1 MIYHDI
7 SGKLKKLMSK
17 YISVVMAV
25 AGLLWPAAVSAQ
37 AERGYEI
44 ERDMP
49 LFLDSLKTEFTY
61 PMAWGHN
68 DITDFDQWRS
78 AAKAK
83 LAEEM
88 LMPPPRSEA
97 YDMKIIGEEKRDG
110 YTAYKIEF
118 NLTKYSRVKAY
129 LLVPDGKGP
138 HPGIVA
144 LHDHGAHFTIGKEKM
159 VRPFGVDQAVLDDSD
174 AWADN
179 LYEGQYVG
187 DYLARNGYA
196 VLSTD
201 ALMWG
206 ERGCKEG
213 SDNTHLA
220 SVAGNMQLL
229 GRNLA
234 AWMTYEDTYAT
245 EFLASLPEVDKDRI
259 GCTGLSMG
267 GYRTFMLA
275 AVSPLIKASV
285 GVCWMTTQDAMMDW
299 KYGRHER
306 GGFAN
311 NLGGVFAQLD
321 YPHIASLA
329 CPNAMMLINGETD
342 KLFKPHAVRQCYAT
356 MHDVWDS
363 QGVGDR
369 LETHLLPQ
377 GHEMPKG
384 VQAMTL
390 EFLDRF
396 LKKNR

>member
-1 MIYHDI
+1 M
-7 SGKLKKLMSK
+7 KKIIATIL
-17 YISVVMAV
+17 AA
-25 AGLLWPAAVSAQ
+25 AGLFPAAASAQ
-37 AERGYEI
+37 NDRAYELQ
-44 ERDMP
+44 RDMP
-49 LFLDSLKTEFTY
+49 LFLDSLKQELTY
-61 PMAWGHN
+61 PLAWRNSG
-68 DITDFDQWRS
+68 ISDFDEWHS
-78 AAKAK
+78 IAKNK
-83 LAEEM
+83 LVEEM
-88 LMPPPRSEA
+88 LLPPPRANS
-97 YDMKIIGEEKRDG
+97 YDMEILESEKRDG

-129 LLVPDGKGP
+129 LLVPDGQGP

-159 VRPFGVDQAVLDDSD
+159 VRPFGVDQSVLDDSD

-187 DYLARNGYA
+187 DYLAKNGYV

-220 SVAGNMQLL
+220 SVAGNMLLL

-234 AWMTYEDTYAT
+234 SWMNFEDSYAT
-245 EFLASLPEVDKDRI
+245 EFLASLPETDPDSI
-259 GCTGLSMG
+259 GCVGLSMG
-267 GYRTFMLA
+267 GYRSWMLA
-275 AVSPLIKASV
+275 ALSPLIKASV

-311 NLGGVFAQLD
+311 NLGGVYNYLD
-321 YPHIASLA
+321 YPDIASLA

-342 KLFKPHAVRQCYAT
+342 KLFKPHAVKECYER
-356 MHDVWDS
+356 MHEVWDKH
-363 QGVGDR
+363 GVGDR
-369 LETHLLPQ
+369 LETHLLPM
-377 GHEMPKG
+377 GHEMPKS
-384 VQAMTL
+384 VQKTTL
-390 EFLDRF
+390 DFLDKH
-396 LKKNR
+396 LK

>member
-1 MIYHDI
+1 MKTILISAAAILI
-7 SGKLKKLMSK
+7 SG
-17 YISVVMAV
+17 V
-25 AGLLWPAAVSAQ
+25 ASAQ
-37 AERGYEI
+37 EKRGHEI

-61 PMAWGHN
+61 PMAWGN
-68 DITDFDQWRS
+68 SDITDFAEWRT

-88 LMPPPRSEA
+88 LLPPPRANA
-97 YDMKIIGEEKRDG
+97 YDMVILESEKRDG
-110 YTAYKIEF
+110 YTAHKIEF
-118 NLTKYSRVKAY
+118 NLTKYSRVKGY
-129 LLVPDGKGP
+129 LLVPDGDGP

-159 VRPFGVDQAVLDDSD
+159 VKPFGVDQAVLDDSD

-187 DYLARNGYA
+187 DYLAQNGYV

-220 SVAGNMQLL
+220 SVAGNMLLL

-234 AWMTYEDTYAT
+234 SWMTYEDAYAT
-245 EFLASLPEVDKDRI
+245 EFLASLPEVDAERI

-321 YPHIASLA
+321 YPHIAYLA

-342 KLFKPHAVRQCYAT
+342 KLFKPHAVRQCYDT
-356 MHDVWDS
+356 MHRVWDS

-384 VQAMTL
+384 VQKMTL
-390 EFLDRF
+390 DFLDKH
-396 LKKNR
+396 LK

>member
-1 MIYHDI
+1 MTKKKIIFITAAFLLANI
-7 SGKLKKLMSK
+7 SG
-17 YISVVMAV
+17 
-25 AGLLWPAAVSAQ
+25 
-37 AERGYEI
+37 AEEKRGYEI
-44 ERDMP
+44 QRDMP
-49 LFLDSLKTEFTY
+49 LFLDSLKEDFTY
-61 PMAWGHN
+61 PMAWGN
-68 DITDFDQWRS
+68 SDITNFDEWKS
-78 AAKAK
+78 AAKGK
-83 LAEEM
+83 LVEEM
-88 LMPPPRSEA
+88 LLPPPRANS
-97 YDMKIIGEEKRDG
+97 YDMVIVESEKRDG
-110 YTAYKIEF
+110 YTAHKIEF
-118 NLTKYSRVKAY
+118 NLTKYSRVNGY

-159 VRPFGVDQAVLDDSD
+159 VKPFGVDQSVLDDSN

-187 DYLARNGYA
+187 DYLAKNGYA

-220 SVAGNMQLL
+220 SVAGNMLLL

-234 AWMTYEDTYAT
+234 SWMTYEDAYAT
-245 EFLASLPEVDKDRI
+245 EFLASLPEVDADRI

-275 AVSPLIKASV
+275 ALSPLIKASV

-321 YPHIASLA
+321 YPNIASLA

-342 KLFKPHAVRQCYAT
+342 KLFKPHAVRQCYET
-356 MHDVWDS
+356 MHKVWDS
-363 QGVGDR
+363 QGVGDK

-377 GHEMPKG
+377 GHEMPKS
-384 VQAMTL
+384 VQKMTL
-390 EFLDRF
+390 DFFDKN
-396 LKKNR
+396 LK

>member
-1 MIYHDI
+1 MVI
-7 SGKLKKLMSK
+7 
-17 YISVVMAV
+17 AA
-25 AGLLWPAAVSAQ
+25 AGLWGSVAVSAQ
-37 AERGYEI
+37 NSKGHEI

-61 PMAWGHN
+61 PLAWRN
-68 DITDFDQWRS
+68 NRSIDFDEWRS
-78 AAKAK
+78 RAKES
-83 LAEEM
+83 LAEA
-88 LMPPPRSEA
+88 LLLPPPRAEA
-97 YDMKIIGEEKRDG
+97 YDMKILESEKRDG
-110 YTAYKIEF
+110 YTAHKIEF

-129 LLVPDGKGP
+129 LLVPDGEGP

-159 VRPFGVDQAVLDDSD
+159 VRPFGVEQSVLDDSD

-187 DYLARNGYA
+187 DYLAKNGYA

-220 SVAGNMQLL
+220 SVAGNMLLL

-234 AWMTYEDTYAT
+234 GWMTFEDTYAT
-245 EFLASLPEVDKDRI
+245 EFLASLPEVDADRI

-275 AVSPLIKASV
+275 ALSPLIKASV

-311 NLGGVFAQLD
+311 NIGGAFALLD
-321 YPHIASLA
+321 YPDIASLA

-342 KLFKPHAVRQCYAT
+342 KLFKPHAVRQCYDT
-356 MHDVWDS
+356 MHKVWDS
-363 QGVGDR
+363 QGAGDK

-377 GHEMPKG
+377 GHEMPLA
-384 VQAMTL
+384 VQQMTL
-390 EFLDRF
+390 DFLDKH
-396 LKKNR
+396 LK

>member
-1 MIYHDI
+1 MIA
-7 SGKLKKLMSK
+7 
-17 YISVVMAV
+17 AV
-25 AGLLWPAAVSAQ
+25 GLSWSAAVSAQ
-37 AERGYEI
+37 ESRPFEI

-49 LFLDSLKTEFTY
+49 IFLDSLKKEFTY

-68 DITDFDQWRS
+68 DIPDFDEWKS
-78 AAKAK
+78 IAKGK
-83 LAEEM
+83 LIEEM
-88 LMPPPRSEA
+88 LLPPPRAEA
-97 YDMKIIGEEKRDG
+97 YDMKILESEKRDG

-118 NLTKYSRVKAY
+118 NHTKYSRVKGY
-129 LLVPDGKGP
+129 LLVPDDEGP

-187 DYLARNGYA
+187 DYLAMNGYV

-220 SVAGNMQLL
+220 SVAGNMLLL

-234 AWMTYEDTYAT
+234 SWMTYEDSYAT
-245 EFLASLPEVDKDRI
+245 EFLASLPEVDAERI

-275 AVSPLIKASV
+275 ALSPLIKASV

-299 KYGRHER
+299 KYGRNER

-311 NLGGVFAQLD
+311 NLGGAFAQLD

-329 CPNAMMLINGETD
+329 CPNAMMFINGDTD
-342 KLFKPHAVRQCYAT
+342 KLFMPHAVRECYDIL
-356 MHDVWDS
+356 HEVWDS
-363 QGVGDR
+363 QGVGDK

-377 GHEMPKG
+377 GHEMPKS
-384 VQAMTL
+384 VQEITL
-390 EFLDRF
+390 RFLDKH
-396 LKKNR
+396 LK

>member
-1 MIYHDI
+1 MVKHITMII
-7 SGKLKKLMSK
+7 
-17 YISVVMAV
+17 AA
-25 AGLLWPAAVSAQ
+25 AGLWSGAVTAQ
-37 AERGYEI
+37 ENRAFEI
-44 ERDMP
+44 QRDMP

-61 PMAWGHN
+61 PMAWGN
-68 DITDFDQWRS
+68 SDINDFDLWKET
-78 AAKAK
+78 AKGK
-83 LAEEM
+83 LEEEM
-88 LMPPPRSEA
+88 LPSPPRANA
-97 YDMKIIGEEKRDG
+97 YDMVILESEKRYG
-110 YTAYKIEF
+110 YTAHKIEF

-138 HPGIVA
+138 HPGVVA

-159 VRPFGVDQAVLDDSD
+159 IKPFGVEDSVLEDSD

-187 DYLARNGYA
+187 DYLAKNGYV

-220 SVAGNMQLL
+220 SVAGNMLLL
-229 GRNLA
+229 GRNLSS
-234 AWMTYEDTYAT
+234 WMSFEDVYAT
-245 EFLASLPEVDKDRI
+245 EFLASLPETDPDKI
-259 GCTGLSMG
+259 GCVGLSMG
-267 GYRTFMLA
+267 GYRSWMLA
-275 AVSPLIKASV
+275 ALSPLIKASV

-311 NLGGVFAQLD
+311 NLGGVFVQLD

-342 KLFKPHAVRQCYAT
+342 KLFKPHAVKECYDT
-356 MHDVWDS
+356 MHKVWDS
-363 QGVGDR
+363 QGVGDK

-377 GHEMPKG
+377 GHEMPRG
-384 VQAMTL
+384 VQKMAL
-390 EFLDRF
+390 DFLDRW
-396 LKKNR
+396 LK

>member
-1 MIYHDI
+1 MNKIALMI
-7 SGKLKKLMSK
+7 
-17 YISVVMAV
+17 AA
-25 AGLLWPAAVSAQ
+25 AGMITAAASAQ
-37 AERGYEI
+37 ERAYELQ
-44 ERDMP
+44 RDMP
-49 LFLDSLKTEFTY
+49 IFLDSLKKEFTY
-61 PMAWGHN
+61 PLAWGN
-68 DITDFDQWRS
+68 SDISDFNEWKS
-78 AAKAK
+78 ATKGK
-83 LAEEM
+83 LMDEM
-88 LMPPPRSEA
+88 LLPPPRANS
-97 YDMKIIGEEKRDG
+97 YDMVIIESEKREG

-118 NLTKYSRVKAY
+118 NLTKYSRVKGY
-129 LLVPDGKGP
+129 LLVPDSKGP

-159 VRPFGVDQAVLDDSD
+159 IRPFGVDQAILDDSD

-187 DYLARNGYA
+187 DYLAKNGYV

-234 AWMTYEDTYAT
+234 AWMTYEDSYAT
-245 EFLASLPEVDKDRI
+245 EFLASLPEVDHERI

-311 NLGGVFAQLD
+311 NLGGVFAHLD

-342 KLFKPHAVRQCYAT
+342 KLFKPHAVSQCYDI
-356 MHDVWDS
+356 MHQVWDS
-363 QGVGDR
+363 QEVSER

-377 GHEMPKG
+377 GHEMPKS
-384 VQAMTL
+384 VQEMTL
-390 EFLDRF
+390 KFFDKY
-396 LKKNR
+396 LK

>member
-1 MIYHDI
+1 MTTTKTII
-7 SGKLKKLMSK
+7 IAAAALMANLS
-17 YISVVMAV
+17 MA
-25 AGLLWPAAVSAQ
+25 Q
-37 AERGYEI
+37 EKRGHEI

-61 PMAWGHN
+61 PMAWGN
-68 DITDFDQWRS
+68 SDISDFAEWRT

-88 LMPPPRSEA
+88 LLPPPRANS
-97 YDMKIIGEEKRDG
+97 YDMVILESEKRDG
-110 YTAYKIEF
+110 YTAHKIEF
-118 NLTKYSRVKAY
+118 NLTKYSRVKGY
-129 LLVPDGKGP
+129 LLVPDGEGP
-138 HPGIVA
+138 HPAIVA

-159 VRPFGVDQAVLDDSD
+159 VRPFNVDQAILDDSD

-187 DYLARNGYA
+187 DYLAQNGYV

-201 ALMWG
+201 ALVWG

-213 SDNTHLA
+213 SDNNHLT
-220 SVAGNMQLL
+220 SVAGNMLLL

-234 AWMTYEDTYAT
+234 AWMTYEDAYAT
-245 EFLASLPEVDKDRI
+245 EFLASLPEVDAEKI

-311 NLGGVFAQLD
+311 NLGGVYAQLD

-342 KLFKPHAVRQCYAT
+342 KLFKPHAVRQCYDT
-356 MHDVWDS
+356 MHKVWDS
-363 QGVGDR
+363 QGVGDK

-377 GHEMPKG
+377 GHEMPKS
-384 VQAMTL
+384 VQKMTL
-390 EFLDRF
+390 DFF
-396 LKKNR
+396 NKNLK

>member
-1 MIYHDI
+1 MVI
-7 SGKLKKLMSK
+7 
-17 YISVVMAV
+17 AA
-25 AGLLWPAAVSAQ
+25 AGLLGSVAVSAQ
-37 AERGYEI
+37 TERAPEPTYEI
-44 ERDMP
+44 QRDMP
-49 LFLDSLKTEFTY
+49 LFLDSLKKEFTY

-68 DITDFDQWRS
+68 DITDFNQWRTT
-78 AAKAK
+78 AKAK
-83 LAEEM
+83 LTEEM
-88 LMPPPRSEA
+88 LLPPPRSEA
-97 YDMKIIGEEKRDG
+97 YDMKILESEKRDG
-110 YTAYKIEF
+110 YTAHKIEF
-118 NLTKYSRVKAY
+118 NLTKYSRVKGY
-129 LLVPDGKGP
+129 LLVPDGEGP

-159 VRPFGVDQAVLDDSD
+159 VRPFGVDQTVLDDSD

-187 DYLARNGYA
+187 DYLAKNGYV

-234 AWMTYEDTYAT
+234 AWMTYEDAYAT
-245 EFLASLPEVDKDRI
+245 EFLASLPEVDAERI

-342 KLFKPHAVRQCYAT
+342 KLFKPHAVRECYET
-356 MHDVWDS
+356 MHQVWDS
-363 QGVGDR
+363 QGVGDK

-384 VQAMTL
+384 VQEMTL
-390 EFLDRF
+390 RFLDKH
-396 LKKNR
+396 LK

>member
-1 MIYHDI
+1 
-7 SGKLKKLMSK
+7 
-17 YISVVMAV
+17 MAIAA
-25 AGLLWPAAVSAQ
+25 AGLLGSVAVSAQ
-37 AERGYEI
+37 KSRSFEI

-49 LFLDSLKTEFTY
+49 IFLDSLKTEFTY

-68 DITDFDQWRS
+68 DITDFSKWRS

-88 LMPPPRSEA
+88 LLPPPRAEA
-97 YDMKIIGEEKRDG
+97 YDMKILESEKRDG

-118 NLTKYSRVKAY
+118 NLTKYSRIKAY
-129 LLVPDGKGP
+129 LLVPDGEGP

-159 VRPFGVDQAVLDDSD
+159 VRPFGVDQSVLDDSD

-187 DYLARNGYA
+187 DYLAQNGYV

-220 SVAGNMQLL
+220 SVAGNMLLL

-234 AWMTYEDTYAT
+234 SWMTYEDSYAT
-245 EFLASLPEVDKDRI
+245 EFLASLPEVDADRI

-275 AVSPLIKASV
+275 ALSPLIKASV

-342 KLFKPHAVRQCYAT
+342 KLFKPHAVRQCYDT
-356 MHDVWDS
+356 MHQVWDS
-363 QGVGDR
+363 QGVGDK

-377 GHEMPKG
+377 GHEMPKS
-384 VQAMTL
+384 VQEMML
-390 EFLDRF
+390 RFLDKY
-396 LKKNR
+396 LK

>member
-1 MIYHDI
+1 M
-7 SGKLKKLMSK
+7 LKKIAIM
-17 YISVVMAV
+17 IAA
-25 AGLLWPAAVSAQ
+25 AGLLWPFAALSQ
-37 AERGYEI
+37 EERGFEI
-44 ERDMP
+44 QRDMP
-49 LFLDSLKTEFTY
+49 LFLDNLKTEFTY
-61 PMAWGHN
+61 PMAWGN
-68 DITDFDQWRS
+68 NEISDFGEWKDV
-78 AAKAK
+78 AKGK
-83 LAEEM
+83 LIEEM
-88 LMPPPRSEA
+88 LLPPLRANS
-97 YDMKIIGEEKRDG
+97 YDMVILESEKRDG
-110 YTAYKIEF
+110 YTAHKIEF
-118 NLTKYSRVKAY
+118 NLTKYSRVKGY
-129 LLVPDGKGP
+129 LLIPDGDGP

-159 VRPFGVDQAVLDDSD
+159 VRPFNVEQTILDDSD

-187 DYLARNGYA
+187 DYLAKNGYA

-220 SVAGNMQLL
+220 SVAGNMLLL

-234 AWMTYEDTYAT
+234 SWMTYEDSYAT
-245 EFLASLPEVDKDRI
+245 EFLASLPEVDAERI

-275 AVSPLIKASV
+275 ALSPLIRASV

-342 KLFKPHAVRQCYAT
+342 KLFKPHAVRQCYDT
-356 MHDVWDS
+356 MHKVWNS
-363 QGVGDR
+363 QGAGEK

-377 GHEMPKG
+377 GHEMPKS
-384 VQAMTL
+384 VQQMTL
-390 EFLDRF
+390 DFFDKW
-396 LKKNR
+396 LK

>member
-1 MIYHDI
+1 MIA
-7 SGKLKKLMSK
+7 
-17 YISVVMAV
+17 AV
-25 AGLLWPAAVSAQ
+25 GLSWSAAVSAQ
-37 AERGYEI
+37 ESRPFEI

-49 LFLDSLKTEFTY
+49 IFLDSLKKEFTY

-68 DITDFDQWRS
+68 DIPDFDEWKTI
-78 AAKAK
+78 AKGK
-83 LAEEM
+83 LIEEM
-88 LMPPPRSEA
+88 LLPPPRAEA
-97 YDMKIIGEEKRDG
+97 YDMKILESEKRDG

-118 NLTKYSRVKAY
+118 NLTKYSRVMGY
-129 LLVPDGKGP
+129 LLVPDDEGP

-187 DYLARNGYA
+187 DYLAMNGYV

-220 SVAGNMQLL
+220 SVAGNMLLL

-234 AWMTYEDTYAT
+234 SWMTYEDSYAT
-245 EFLASLPEVDKDRI
+245 EFLASLPEVDAERI

-275 AVSPLIKASV
+275 ALSPLIKASV

-299 KYGRHER
+299 KYGRNER

-311 NLGGVFAQLD
+311 NLGGAFAQLD

-329 CPNAMMLINGETD
+329 CPNAMMFINGDTD
-342 KLFKPHAVRQCYAT
+342 KLFMPHAVRECYDIL
-356 MHDVWDS
+356 HEVWDS
-363 QGVGDR
+363 QGVGDK

-377 GHEMPKG
+377 GHEMPKS
-384 VQAMTL
+384 VQEITL
-390 EFLDRF
+390 RFLDKH
-396 LKKNR
+396 LK

>member
-1 MIYHDI
+1 MIA
-7 SGKLKKLMSK
+7 
-17 YISVVMAV
+17 AV
-25 AGLLWPAAVSAQ
+25 GLSWSAAVSAQ
-37 AERGYEI
+37 ESRPFEI

-49 LFLDSLKTEFTY
+49 IFLDSLKKEFTY

-68 DITDFDQWRS
+68 DIPDFDEWKTI
-78 AAKAK
+78 AKGK
-83 LAEEM
+83 LIEEM
-88 LMPPPRSEA
+88 LLPPPRAEA
-97 YDMKIIGEEKRDG
+97 YDMKILESEKRDG

-118 NLTKYSRVKAY
+118 NLTKYSRVKGY
-129 LLVPDGKGP
+129 LLVPDDEGP

-187 DYLARNGYA
+187 DYLAMNGYV

-220 SVAGNMQLL
+220 SVAGNMLLL

-234 AWMTYEDTYAT
+234 SWMTYEDSYAT
-245 EFLASLPEVDKDRI
+245 EFLASLPEVDAERI

-275 AVSPLIKASV
+275 ALSPLIKASV

-299 KYGRHER
+299 KYGRNER

-311 NLGGVFAQLD
+311 NLGGAFAQLD

-329 CPNAMMLINGETD
+329 CPNAMMFINGDTD
-342 KLFKPHAVRQCYAT
+342 KLFMPHAVRECYDIL
-356 MHDVWDS
+356 HEVWDS
-363 QGVGDR
+363 QGVGDK

-377 GHEMPKG
+377 GHEMPKS
-384 VQAMTL
+384 VQEITL
-390 EFLDRF
+390 RFLDKH
-396 LKKNR
+396 LK

>member
-1 MIYHDI
+1 MIKHI
-7 SGKLKKLMSK
+7 S
-17 YISVVMAV
+17 IVIATV
-25 AGLLWPAAVSAQ
+25 GLLWPAVVYAQ
-37 AERGYEI
+37 SEQAPIQKAYEI
-44 ERDMP
+44 QRDMP
-49 LFLDSLKTEFTY
+49 LFLDSLKKEFTY

-68 DITDFDQWRS
+68 DISDFSLWRET
-78 AAKAK
+78 AKAK

-88 LMPPPRSEA
+88 LLPPPRSEA
-97 YDMKIIGEEKRDG
+97 YDMEILESETRDG
-110 YTAYKIEF
+110 YTAHKIEF
-118 NLTKYSRVKAY
+118 NLTKYSRVKGY
-129 LLVPDGKGP
+129 LLVPDGDGP
-138 HPGIVA
+138 HPAIVA

-159 VRPFGVDQAVLDDSD
+159 IRPFGVDQAVLDDSD
-174 AWADN
+174 AWAEN

-187 DYLARNGYA
+187 DFLAKNGYV

-234 AWMTYEDTYAT
+234 AWMTYEDAYAT
-245 EFLASLPEVDKDRI
+245 EFLASLPEVDADRI

-329 CPNAMMLINGETD
+329 CPNAMMLVNGETD
-342 KLFKPHAVRQCYAT
+342 KLFKPHAVRQCYDT
-356 MHDVWDS
+356 MHKVWDS
-363 QGVGDR
+363 QGVGDK

-377 GHEMPKG
+377 GHEMKKD
-384 VQAMTL
+384 VQQMTL
-390 EFLDRF
+390 QFLNKH
-396 LKKNR
+396 LK

>member
-1 MIYHDI
+1 MTKHI
-7 SGKLKKLMSK
+7 S
-17 YISVVMAV
+17 IVIAA
-25 AGLLWPAAVSAQ
+25 AGLIWSGAASAQ
-37 AERGYEI
+37 DERAYEI

-49 LFLDSLKTEFTY
+49 IFLDSLKAEFTY

-68 DITDFDQWRS
+68 DISDFDLWKK

-88 LMPPPRSEA
+88 LLPPPPAASYNME
-97 YDMKIIGEEKRDG
+97 ILESEKRDG
-110 YTAYKIEF
+110 YTAHKIEF
-118 NLTKYSRVKAY
+118 NLTKYSRVKGY
-129 LLVPDGKGP
+129 LLVPDGDGP
-138 HPGIVA
+138 HPGIIA

-159 VRPFGVDQAVLDDSD
+159 VRPFGVDQSVIDDSD

-187 DYLARNGYA
+187 DYLAQNGYV

-234 AWMTYEDTYAT
+234 AWMTYEDAYAT
-245 EFLASLPEVDKDRI
+245 EFMASLPEVDKERI

-342 KLFKPHAVRQCYAT
+342 KLFKPHAVKSCYET
-356 MHDVWDS
+356 MHKVWDS
-363 QGVGDR
+363 QGVGDK

-384 VQAMTL
+384 VQEMTL
-390 EFLDRF
+390 RFLDKY
-396 LKKNR
+396 LK

>member
-1 MIYHDI
+1 M
-7 SGKLKKLMSK
+7 
-17 YISVVMAV
+17 VAA
-25 AGLLWPAAVSAQ
+25 AGLFGSGAAYSQENRA
-37 AERGYEI
+37 YEI
-44 ERDMP
+44 QRDMP
-49 LFLDSLKTEFTY
+49 LFLDSLKTEFSY
-61 PMAWGHN
+61 PLARRNNEAMA
-68 DITDFDQWRS
+68 FDEWRTL
-78 AAKAK
+78 AKER
-83 LAEEM
+83 LADA
-88 LMPPPRSEA
+88 LLLPPPRAEA
-97 YDMKIIGEEKRDG
+97 YDMKILASEKRDG

-129 LLVPDGKGP
+129 LLVPDGEGP

-159 VRPFGVDQAVLDDSD
+159 VRPFGVEQSVLDDSD

-187 DYLARNGYA
+187 DYLAKNGYA

-220 SVAGNMQLL
+220 SVAGNMLLL

-234 AWMTYEDTYAT
+234 GWMTFEDSYAT
-245 EFLASLPEVDKDRI
+245 EFLASLPEVDADRI

-275 AVSPLIKASV
+275 ALSPLIKASV

-311 NLGGVFAQLD
+311 NIGGAFALLD
-321 YPHIASLA
+321 YPDIASLA

-342 KLFKPHAVRQCYAT
+342 KLFKPHAVRQCYDT
-356 MHDVWDS
+356 MHHVWNS

-377 GHEMPKG
+377 GHEMPIA
-384 VQAMTL
+384 VQQMAL
-390 EFLDRF
+390 DFLNKY
-396 LKKNR
+396 LK

>member
-1 MIYHDI
+1 MLI
-7 SGKLKKLMSK
+7 
-17 YISVVMAV
+17 AA
-25 AGLLWPAAVSAQ
+25 AGLFGSGAAYSQENRA
-37 AERGYEI
+37 YEI
-44 ERDMP
+44 QRDMP
-49 LFLDSLKTEFTY
+49 LFLDSLKTEFSY
-61 PMAWGHN
+61 PLARRNNAAMPFDEWRTMA
-68 DITDFDQWRS
+68 
-78 AAKAK
+78 KEK
-83 LAEEM
+83 LAEA
-88 LMPPPRSEA
+88 LLLPPPRAEA
-97 YDMKIIGEEKRDG
+97 YNMKILASEKRDG

-129 LLVPDGKGP
+129 LLVPDGEGP

-159 VRPFGVDQAVLDDSD
+159 VRPFGVEQSVLDDSD

-187 DYLARNGYA
+187 DYLAKNGYA

-220 SVAGNMQLL
+220 SVAGNMLLL

-234 AWMTYEDTYAT
+234 GWMTFEDSYAT
-245 EFLASLPEVDKDRI
+245 EFLASLPEVDADRI

-275 AVSPLIKASV
+275 ALSPLIKASV

-311 NLGGVFAQLD
+311 NIGGAFALLD
-321 YPHIASLA
+321 YPDIASLA

-342 KLFKPHAVRQCYAT
+342 KLFKPHAVRQCYDT
-356 MHDVWDS
+356 MHRVWDS

-377 GHEMPKG
+377 GHEMPIA
-384 VQAMTL
+384 VQQMTL
-390 EFLDRF
+390 DFLNKY
-396 LKKNR
+396 LK

>member
-1 MIYHDI
+1 MMIAAVGLI
-7 SGKLKKLMSK
+7 WP
-17 YISVVMAV
+17 AV
-25 AGLLWPAAVSAQ
+25 AFSQNDRAPE
-37 AERGYEI
+37 ERTYEI
-44 ERDMP
+44 QRDMP
-49 LFLDSLKTEFTY
+49 LFLDSLKKEFTY

-68 DITDFDQWRS
+68 DITDFNQWRTT
-78 AAKAK
+78 AKAK
-83 LAEEM
+83 LTEEM
-88 LMPPPRSEA
+88 LLPPPRAEA
-97 YDMKIIGEEKRDG
+97 YDMKILESEKRDG
-110 YTAYKIEF
+110 YTAHKIEF
-118 NLTKYSRVKAY
+118 NLTKYSRVKGY

-187 DYLARNGYA
+187 DYLAKNGYV

-234 AWMTYEDTYAT
+234 AWMTYEDAYAT
-245 EFLASLPEVDKDRI
+245 EFLASLPEVDAERI

-342 KLFKPHAVRQCYAT
+342 KLFKPHAVRECYET
-356 MHDVWDS
+356 MHQVWDS
-363 QGVGDR
+363 QGVGDK

-377 GHEMPKG
+377 GHEMPKS
-384 VQAMTL
+384 VQEMTL
-390 EFLDRF
+390 RFLDKH
-396 LKKNR
+396 LK

>member
-1 MIYHDI
+1 MTKPI
-7 SGKLKKLMSK
+7 S
-17 YISVVMAV
+17 IVIAAV
-25 AGLLWPAAVSAQ
+25 GLLWSTAVSAQ
-37 AERGYEI
+37 TGRAYEI

-49 LFLDSLKTEFTY
+49 IFLDSLKTEFTY

-68 DITDFDQWRS
+68 DITDFDQWRT
-78 AAKAK
+78 AAKSK

-88 LMPPPRSEA
+88 LLPPPRAEA
-97 YDMKIIGEEKRDG
+97 YDMKILESEKREG
-110 YTAYKIEF
+110 YTVHKIEF
-118 NLTKYSRVKAY
+118 NLTKYSRVKGY
-129 LLVPDGKGP
+129 LLIPDGNGP

-187 DYLARNGYA
+187 DYLAKNGYA
-196 VLSTD
+196 VLCTD

-220 SVAGNMQLL
+220 SVAGNMLLL

-234 AWMTYEDTYAT
+234 SWMTYEDAYAT
-245 EFLASLPEVDKDRI
+245 EFFASLPDVDAGRI

-275 AVSPLIKASV
+275 AISPLIKASV

-342 KLFKPHAVRQCYAT
+342 KLFKPHAVRQCYDT
-356 MHDVWDS
+356 MHKVWDS
-363 QGVGDR
+363 QGVGDK
-369 LETHLLPQ
+369 LETRLLPQ
-377 GHEMPKG
+377 GHEMKKD
-384 VQAMTL
+384 VQEMTL
-390 EFLDRF
+390 RFLDKH
-396 LKKNR
+396 LK